1 MDRAASPNRRQKVGR
16 VARRHAPGHTVSALG
31 FGADDMGLVM
41 IEGNVVSVAG
51 STHRTRT
58 DELLHLIQAQGKI
71 PVQRDT
77 LDREV
82 KVLS

>member
-1 MDRAASPNRRQKVGR
+1 
-16 VARRHAPGHTVSALG
+16 
-31 FGADDMGLVM
+31 MGLVM